1 MTPNARSRQTRWE
14 TLIHVE
20 ADTIP
25 GEAAT
30 GIAEM
35 IRIRSAVTGRK
46 EDDIARKILTAEEAF
61 VNPHHQAPNRL

>member
-1 MTPNARSRQTRWE
+1 
-14 TLIHVE
+14 VE